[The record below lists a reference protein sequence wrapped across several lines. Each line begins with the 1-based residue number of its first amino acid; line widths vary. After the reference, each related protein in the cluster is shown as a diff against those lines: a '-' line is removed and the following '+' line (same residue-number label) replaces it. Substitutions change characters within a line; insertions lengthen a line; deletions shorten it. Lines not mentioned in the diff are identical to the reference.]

1 MFGKNNYFFSILA
14 EDLKKRSKENYNEIK
29 TQFKDFDLN
38 DFFKKDIGLKKTAT
52 IDGTYSYQI
61 DAPGFTKESLNIN
74 LSEGILS
81 IEGKAGE
88 RIISYDIFVG
98 DDVIKKVT
106 LELGILDI
114 KITEVTPKEKNT
126 KINID

>member
-1 MFGKNNYFFSILA
+1 MFGKQNYFFSILA
-14 EDLKKRSKENYNEIK
+14 EDLKKRGKENYNEIK

-38 DFFKKDIGLKKTAT
+38 DFFKRDTGLTKTAT

-61 DAPGFTKESLNIN
+61 EAPGFTKESLNIN

-81 IEGKAGE
+81 IEGKSGE
-88 RIISYDIFVG
+88 RNLSYDIFVG